1 MPQPELMPRNNPLSR
16 LLDAGENLVLDGAL
30 ATELEAYG
38 CNLEDPLWS
47 AKVLLE
53 QPELVKQVHLDYFR
67 AGARAAITASY
78 QATPLGFARRGISAA
93 DALDRVALS
102 VRLADEARHEYLAG
116 NPAAGPLLVAGS
128 VGPYG
133 AYLADGSEY
142 RGDYTLSRNEF
153 LEFHRPRIEALVE
166 AGADV
171 LACETLPSLPEAEAL
186 LELISGFGI
195 ESWLTFTLRDGA
207 HISDGTPLEQ
217 VAQLCDAEPLVAAIG
232 VNCVP
237 LELVTPAL
245 EALGRGTGKPLIAY
259 PNSGETYDAVTKT
272 WGPAASSA
280 AGSGGA
286 AGSGAVADIGGAVDA
301 GAVADSDGAAHS
313 QRVPGSLVEGVRDWQ
328 ERGARMVGGCCRTT
342 PHDIA
347 ALAQL
352 WRP

>member
-1 MPQPELMPRNNPLSR
+1 MPQPDIMPRSHALSR

-30 ATELEAYG
+30 ATELEAHG
-38 CNLEDPLWS
+38 CDLEDPLWS

-53 QPELVKQVHLDYFR
+53 QPELVKQVHLDYLK

-78 QATPLGFARRGISAA
+78 QATPLGFARRGISEAE
-93 DALDRVALS
+93 ALERVALS
-102 VRLADEARHEYLAG
+102 VRLADEARREYLAG
-116 NPAAGPLLVAGS
+116 NPEAGPLLVAGS

-142 RGDYTLSRNEF
+142 RGDYALTRNEF
-153 LEFHRPRIEALVE
+153 MDFHRPRIAALVE

-186 LELISGFGI
+186 LELIVEFDA

-217 VAQLCDAEPLVAAIG
+217 VAELCDAPLVAALG

-245 EALGRGTGKPLIAY
+245 EALGRATRKPLIAY
-259 PNSGETYDAVTKT
+259 PNSGETYHATTKT
-272 WGPAASSA
+272 WGPAASAGAA
-280 AGSGGA
+280 AGA
-286 AGSGAVADIGGAVDA
+286 E
-301 GAVADSDGAAHS
+301 
-313 QRVPGSLVEGVRDWQ
+313 RPPGSLAEGARAWQ

-342 PHDIA
+342 PNDIA
-347 ALAQL
+347 ALARI
-352 WRP
+352 WRQP

>member
-1 MPQPELMPRNNPLSR
+1 MPRNNALSR

-53 QPELVKQVHLDYFR
+53 QPGLVKQVHLDYFR

-93 DALDRVALS
+93 EALDRVALS
-102 VRLADEARHEYLAG
+102 VRLADEARREYLAG

-142 RGDYTLSRNEF
+142 RGDYTLSRDEF
-153 LEFHRPRIEALVE
+153 LEFHRPRVAALVE

-186 LELISGFGI
+186 LELIAGFGV

-245 EALGRGTGKPLIAY
+245 EALGRATGKPLIAY
-259 PNSGETYDAVTKT
+259 PNSGETYDAATKT
-272 WGPAASSA
+272 WGPAESSA
-280 AGSGGA
+280 AGTGAVADTGRAVDARAVAGNGGA
-286 AGSGAVADIGGAVDA
+286 AGSGRAPA
-301 GAVADSDGAAHS
+301 
-313 QRVPGSLVEGVRDWQ
+313 SLVEGVREWQ
-328 ERGARMVGGCCRTT
+328 ERGARLVGGCCRTT